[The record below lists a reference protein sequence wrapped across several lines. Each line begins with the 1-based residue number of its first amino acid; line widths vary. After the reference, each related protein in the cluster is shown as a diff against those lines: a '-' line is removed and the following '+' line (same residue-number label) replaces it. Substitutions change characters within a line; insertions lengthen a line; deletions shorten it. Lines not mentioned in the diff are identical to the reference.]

1 MLIKV
6 TMNDNDYTNIIENY
20 FKQFIINYYYY
31 IDREYKED
39 AQKWVPMKISME
51 EMLQKAMYK
60 QKYMV
65 EEDYKEFKDY
75 IKQGLTAFIYN
86 NMEPALAEEI
96 IYTHLQV
103 DFVDAIYD
111 KDIVAGNDEVVIYVL
126 QTGKYINY

>member
-60 QKYMV
+60 QKDMM

-86 NMEPALAEEI
+86 NMEPVLAEEI
-96 IYTHLQV
+96 IYAHLQV
-103 DFVDAIYD
+103 DFIDAIYD
-111 KDIVAGNDEVVIYVL
+111 KDIIAGNDEVVIYVL

>member
-6 TMNDNDYTNIIENY
+6 TMNDNDYTGIIEKY

-39 AQKWVPMKISME
+39 AQKWVPMKIGME

-60 QKYMV
+60 QKAMI
-65 EEDYKEFKDY
+65 EEDYKTFKDY
-75 IKQGLTAFIYN
+75 IKQGLAAFIYD
-86 NMEPALAEEI
+86 NMDTVLAEEI
-96 IYTHLQV
+96 IYAHLQV
-103 DFVDAIYD
+103 DFTDAIYD
-111 KDIVAGNDEVVIYVL
+111 KDIIAGNDEVVVYVL

>member
-6 TMNDNDYTNIIENY
+6 TMNDNDYTGIIEKY

-39 AQKWVPMKISME
+39 AQKWVPMKIGME

-60 QKYMV
+60 QKDMIK
-65 EEDYKEFKDY
+65 ENYKTFKDY
-75 IKQGLTAFIYN
+75 IKQGLAAFIYD
-86 NMEPALAEEI
+86 NMDTVLAEEI
-96 IYTHLQV
+96 IYAHLQV
-103 DFVDAIYD
+103 DFTDAIYD
-111 KDIVAGNDEVVIYVL
+111 KDIIAGNDEVVVYVL